1 MATSKYARSPTIK
14 RILREAAEL
23 AQSPSPDFY
32 AAPVNDSDLFD
43 WHFTIRGPP
52 SSVYENGIYHGRIL
66 LPPTYPLRPPSFRFL
81 NSSGRFEVNREI
93 CLSISGHHEET
104 WMPAWGLRTALVA
117 LRSFM
122 ETDPKGQLGGLECTA
137 NEREKIARESVN
149 WVCNVCQKKN
159 IDILRESQ
167 KYFGE
172 MDLDTMNTIETKIFT
187 PENKV
192 AMISIPDG
200 DKGEEEKIS
209 NNGGIVVETKLQEK
223 VGKNS
228 NELPA
233 TNLPSNSN
241 YTISEYSETKLTPI
255 SSSATSST
263 SHLNTRVTQP
273 SQTTPTMSNN
283 EDSPLW
289 IDRAI
294 ATIIFCLVAMVM
306 KVLLGLG
313 GQSFPWESR

>member
-1 MATSKYARSPTIK
+1 MASSKYARSPTIK
-14 RILREAAEL
+14 RILHEAAEL

-52 SSVYENGIYHGRIL
+52 SSVFENGIYHGRIL

-104 WMPAWGLRTALVA
+104 WMPAWGVRTALVA

-137 NEREKIARESVN
+137 KEREKIARESVN
-149 WVCNVCQKKN
+149 WVCSVCQKKN
-159 IDILRESQ
+159 ANILRESQ
-167 KYFGE
+167 SFYGE
-172 MDLDTMNTIETKIFT
+172 IDLDTNTIETKT
-187 PENKV
+187 LTQENQV
-192 AMISIPDG
+192 AMINISA
-200 DKGEEEKIS
+200 DKEKRIS
-209 NNGGIVVETKLQEK
+209 NGALVSETKTQEK
-223 VGKNS
+223 DGKNS

-233 TNLPSNSN
+233 TSVPKIPH
-241 YTISEYSETKLTPI
+241 YTISELSETKLTSVSPSTGSSI
-255 SSSATSST
+255 SQ
-263 SHLNTRVTQP
+263 LNTRVTQT
-273 SQTTPTMSNN
+273 SQTIPIMSRN

-294 ATIIFCLVAMVM
+294 ATIIFCLLVMVM
-306 KVLLGLG
+306 KVLLGFG
-313 GQSFPWESR
+313 RNFPWESR